1 MPLGFKVK
9 PTDRGVQRSLTRLRG
24 FFDDMRPAL
33 NSAAKELT
41 RRVWYRFAF
50 KRDPDGK
57 RWQPWAESTK
67 EAAKRD
73 PKRKL
78 MLWTRR
84 LRDNSR
90 FIAGRKDLRAV
101 IGAPYGVYHEQPDG
115 KPSRKLPR
123 RAFLMA
129 TRNGRRALS
138 AGDEKMLLG
147 KLQYQVRKAREGR

>member
-1 MPLGFKVK
+1 MPNGFKVK
-9 PTDRGVQRSLTRLRG
+9 PTDRGVQRSLVRLRG

-57 RWQPWAESTK
+57 RWQPWSEYTRRQAE
-67 EAAKRD
+67 AD
-73 PKRKL
+73 PRRKL

-84 LRDNSR
+84 LRDNSK
-90 FIAGRKDLRAV
+90 FIAGKKDLRAV
-101 IGAPYGVYHEQPDG
+101 IGMPYGIDHEQPNG
-115 KPSRKLPR
+115 QTARKLPR
-123 RAFLMA
+123 RAFLMS

-147 KLQYQVRKAREGR
+147 KLTYQIRKAREGR